1 MMNRNIKRWW
11 TMLKLYAKSDLAT
24 RWGVTRQVVNNWS
37 NRHSDFPPEI
47 MRVDNGRMPL
57 FAEEDVIKYE
67 KQRKL
72 GVQ

>member
-1 MMNRNIKRWW
+1 MVIGH
-11 TMLKLYAKSDLAT
+11 KLYAKSDLAA

-37 NRHSDFPPEI
+37 NRHSDFPQEI

-67 KQRKL
+67 EQRKL
-72 GVQ
+72 RR

>member
-1 MMNRNIKRWW
+1 M
-11 TMLKLYAKSDLAT
+11 KLYAKSDLAT

-37 NRHSDFPPEI
+37 NRHSDFPAEI

-57 FAEEDVIKYE
+57 FAEEDIIKYE
-67 KQRKL
+67 KLRKL

>member
-1 MMNRNIKRWW
+1 MIPR
-11 TMLKLYAKSDLAT
+11 LCAKSDLAT

-37 NRHSDFPPEI
+37 NRHSDFPQEI

-57 FAEEDVIKYE
+57 FAGEDVIKYE
-67 KQRKL
+67 QARKL

>member
-1 MMNRNIKRWW
+1 MIP
-11 TMLKLYAKSDLAT
+11 KLLAKSDLAT

-37 NRHSDFPPEI
+37 NRHEDFPSEV

-67 KQRKL
+67 EQRKL
-72 GVQ
+72 RR